1 MDELDSRTDAPQV
14 PEKKKP
20 AARGFDN
27 RRKILYAA
35 CGAYLLYLAYQMAQ
49 EYPKLAA
56 EGVWTSGRIIDLVG
70 AIFFAL
76 TGITLLVIV
85 GVHVY
90 REWKEPAQNQQN
102 GGNDDE

>member
-1 MDELDSRTDAPQV
+1 MDELDPRTDAPQA

-85 GVHVY
+85 GVHGY
-90 REWKEPAQNQQN
+90 REGKETAQNQQN

>member
-1 MDELDSRTDAPQV
+1 MDELDPRTGAQQAPEQ
-14 PEKKKP
+14 KKP
-20 AARGFDN
+20 AARGFDS
-27 RRKILYAA
+27 RRKVMYAA
-35 CGAYLLYLAYQMAQ
+35 CGAYLLYLASRMAR
-49 EYPKLAA
+49 EYPALAA

-76 TGITLLVIV
+76 TGIVLLGIV

>member
-1 MDELDSRTDAPQV
+1 MDELDPRTDAPQA

-20 AARGFDN
+20 ASRGFDN

-56 EGVWTSGRIIDLVG
+56 EGVWTSGRMIDLVG
-70 AIFFAL
+70 AIFLAQ
-76 TGITLLVIV
+76 TGIVLLGIV

-102 GGNDDE
+102 GGNHDE